1 MMDTGGFAFLIA
13 WAIFIAMCLALG
25 LVIAARSP
33 GAKRR
38 RSGRS

>member
-13 WAIFIAMCLALG
+13 WGTFIVLCVALG

-38 RSGRS
+38 RSNRS